1 MKLKRDFYNRDGLT
15 VSQELLGKTLV
26 HITEDG
32 ITKGKIVEVEAYMG
46 AMDKAAHSYG
56 NLCSERTKI
65 QYGEGGYAYVYL
77 IYGMHICMN
86 IVANREAIPEAI
98 LIRALEPLEGIEL
111 MKKRRKTDNIK
122 LLCNGPGKLSQAMG
136 ITKDNYGDDLCGEAL
151 YVEEGITI
159 KKKQILKTKRINID
173 YAEEAR
179 DYLWRFTIKDNPYV
193 SK

>member
-1 MKLKRDFYNRDGLT
+1 MKLKRDFYNRDALT
-15 VSQELLGKTLV
+15 VSEELLGKTLV
-26 HITEDG
+26 HITEEG

-46 AMDKAAHSYG
+46 AQDKAAHSYG
-56 NLCSERTKI
+56 NLYSERTKI

-86 IVANREAIPEAI
+86 IVANKEAIPEAI
-98 LIRALEPLEGIEL
+98 LIRSLEPLEGIEL

-136 ITKDNYGDDLCGEAL
+136 ITKENYGDDLCGETL
-151 YVEEGITI
+151 YLEDGVVIP
-159 KKKQILKTKRINID
+159 KSKILKSKRINID

>member
-1 MKLKRDFYNRDGLT
+1 M
-15 VSQELLGKTLV
+15 
-26 HITEDG
+26 
-32 ITKGKIVEVEAYMG
+32 
-46 AMDKAAHSYG
+46 
-56 NLCSERTKI
+56 
-65 QYGEGGYAYVYL
+65 
-77 IYGMHICMN
+77 
-86 IVANREAIPEAI
+86 
-98 LIRALEPLEGIEL
+98 IRALEPLEGIEL